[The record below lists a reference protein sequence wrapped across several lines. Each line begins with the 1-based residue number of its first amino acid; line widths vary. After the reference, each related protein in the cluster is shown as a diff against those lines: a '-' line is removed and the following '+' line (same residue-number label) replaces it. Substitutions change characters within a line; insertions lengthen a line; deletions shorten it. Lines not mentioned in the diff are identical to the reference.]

1 MTFPFRSDIL
11 LKERA
16 TTMRKT
22 VKFSTL
28 PVKTYMV
35 GELPGVFR
43 PENAIECATY
53 GEGTANWID
62 LGMFDHELYAHIG
75 DDYFPITF
83 LANGKDEC
91 ILERGVNERKVSEWG
106 E

>member
-1 MTFPFRSDIL
+1 MTFPFQSDIL

-28 PVKTYMV
+28 PVNKFLV
-35 GELPGVFR
+35 GELPGTFR
-43 PENAIECATY
+43 PENAIECVTY
-53 GEGTANWID
+53 GEACGVWIELGANE
-62 LGMFDHELYAHIG
+62 HELYAHVG
-75 DDYFPITF
+75 EDFFPITF

-91 ILERGVNERKVSEWG
+91 ILERGVNERQENLQG